1 MSRLPA
7 IISSL
12 FIRDEEKAPVRAVE
26 GYLRAVGRHSAP
38 WPSVA
43 CPLECESSMPAPI
56 RVTPS
61 SNVRAFARGTRAD

>member
-7 IISSL
+7 LISSL
-12 FIRDEEKAPVRAVE
+12 FIRVEGKAPVRAME

-43 CPLECESSMPAPI
+43 CPLDCESTMPATHSGHPVVERP
-56 RVTPS
+56 RVH
-61 SNVRAFARGTRAD
+61 